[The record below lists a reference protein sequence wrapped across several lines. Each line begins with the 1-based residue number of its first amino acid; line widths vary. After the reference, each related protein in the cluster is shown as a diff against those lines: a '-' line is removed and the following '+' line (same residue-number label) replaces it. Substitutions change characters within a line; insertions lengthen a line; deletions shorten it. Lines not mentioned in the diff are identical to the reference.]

1 MELISQRV
9 ASGLDVTPSTFKKPR
24 KRKTQIQNVNISG
37 NDAIKSE
44 NEAKSVDWK
53 KWGDRVAL
61 WKACVDNGKQLFTGT
76 EVQLFLV
83 IFVFSSSNACL

>member
-24 KRKTQIQNVNISG
+24 KRKTQNVNTSG
-37 NDAIKSE
+37 DDAIKSR
-44 NEAKSVDWK
+44 NEGKSVDWK

-76 EVQLFLV
+76 EVRLFLV